1 MKKVILL
8 ALSVLLS
15 IHLMGQE
22 WESIKVEGIAEFSMP
37 MPYSTTDT
45 MGQRMYVAQLGE
57 LLYIVS
63 IIKDI
68 SLGKVGSVDDL
79 EEQYDSFL
87 DGMTSSMPE
96 GKILEKKMITNGNI
110 HGLQSKILGDIAG
123 GMQTIQFTTYAVS
136 NTQLSF
142 QIVSETADELA
153 LKEFNSTVQFVPD
166 LTFDDQLNETDL
178 AYQAGRLFGILLL
191 VGVIVFGVVYSN
203 RKKKKAANAAENNL

>member
-45 MGQRMYVAQLGE
+45 MGQRMYVAQIGE

-142 QIVSETADELA
+142 QIISETADELA
-153 LKEFNSTVQFVPD
+153 LKEFNSTVQFAPN

-191 VGVIVFGVVYSN
+191 VGGIVFGVLYSN

>member
-153 LKEFNSTVQFVPD
+153 LKEFNSTVQFAPN

>member
-45 MGQRMYVAQLGE
+45 MGQRMYVAQIGE

-142 QIVSETADELA
+142 QIISETADELA
-153 LKEFNSTVQFVPD
+153 LKEFNSTVQFAPN

-191 VGVIVFGVVYSN
+191 VGGIVFGVVYSN

>member
-45 MGQRMYVAQLGE
+45 MGQRMYVAQIGE

-153 LKEFNSTVQFVPD
+153 LKEFNSTVQFAPN
-166 LTFDDQLNETDL
+166 LTFDDQLNETDS

-191 VGVIVFGVVYSN
+191 VGGIVFGVVYSN